1 MARMVSEVDILKAL
15 STVADA
21 SVGKDIVSAGMIEG
35 LSVQDGQVTFSI
47 KVDPARGAALES
59 LRQAAERTVRALP
72 GVENVRAVLT
82 AERPAPPAPTANAMP
97 RQPIGRHANMK
108 PIELPTIKA
117 VIAVA
122 SGKGGV
128 GKSTTAVNL
137 ALAMKAG
144 GKKIGLLD
152 ADIYGP
158 SVPRMLGITGKPGQT
173 DDKKI
178 LPAQAY
184 GLSCMSMGMLLD
196 EAQPVIW
203 RGPMATG
210 ALEQLMTDVA
220 WGELDVLVIDMPP
233 GTGDIHLTLAQR
245 APLTG
250 AVIVT
255 TPQDIALIDA
265 RKGLNMFRKVEVPV
279 FGIIENMSY
288 FIAPDTGKRYYI
300 FGEGG
305 GRREAA
311 SLGVDFLGGVPLEM
325 KTREGSDEGRPIVA
339 TDPDSEQARIY
350 AEIAK
355 RVWAHIVAGA

>member
-1 MARMVSEVDILKAL
+1 MVAESDIFKAL

-21 SVGKDIVSAGMIEG
+21 QAGTDLVSAGMIEG
-35 LSVQDGQVTFSI
+35 LSIQGGQVTFSI
-47 KVDPARGAALES
+47 KVDPARGTALES
-59 LRQAAERTVRALP
+59 LRQAAERTVRAVP
-72 GVENVRAVLT
+72 GVESVRAVLT
-82 AERPAPPAPTANAMP
+82 AERAAPKPAGNPMP
-97 RQPIGRHANMK
+97 RQPIGRHANMR
-108 PIELPTIKA
+108 PIELPTVKA

-158 SVPRMLGITGKPGQT
+158 SIPRMMGITGKPAQSP
-173 DDKKI
+173 DNKI
-178 LPAQAY
+178 IPAEAY
-184 GLSCMSMGMLLD
+184 GVACMSMGMLLD
-196 EAQPVIW
+196 ESQPVIW

-220 WGELDVLVIDMPP
+220 WGELDALVIDMPP

-250 AVIVT
+250 AVIVS

-265 RKGLNMFRKVEVPV
+265 RKGLNMFKKVEVPV

-288 FIAPDTGKRYYI
+288 FVAPDTGKRYYI

-305 GRREAA
+305 GKREADA
-311 SLGVDFLGGVPLEM
+311 LGVDFLGGVPLDM
-325 KTREGSDEGRPIVA
+325 AVREGSDEGRPIVA
-339 TDPDSEQARIY
+339 TAPDSEHARIY
-350 AEIAK
+350 GEIAK